1 MKHMILDPNI
11 NYIVSGLERSGTSM
25 IMQILRSAKVP
36 TAYDETRIADNSN
49 PKGYYELEGGKI
61 INRLINKTF
70 PFKKYG
76 GTFIK
81 ITAYGI
87 KFLPE
92 GNYKIIYTERNIDEV
107 LDSMENMA
115 GIYENDR
122 DKTKKAFTN
131 LNKQIKQGLEER
143 EDINYLIV
151 NYNKILENPYIYL
164 KKIQEFLALKKS
176 SICQRSLYIEDMVEA
191 PNSRWLVKSTITFLL
206 TASQTSTL
214 RSR

>member
-1 MKHMILDPNI
+1 MKRMILDPTI

-25 IMQILRSAKVP
+25 IMQILHSAKVP
-36 TAYDETRIADNSN
+36 IAYDKTRIADDSN
-49 PKGYYELEGGKI
+49 PKGYYELKGGKI

-70 PFKKYG
+70 PFKKYE

-92 GNYKIIYTERNIDEV
+92 GKYKIIYTERNIDEV

-115 GIYENDR
+115 GIYENNR

-131 LNKQIKQGLEER
+131 LNKQIKNELEER

-164 KKIQEFLALKKS
+164 KKIQEFLALKKN
-176 SICQRSLYIEDMVEA
+176 SIDFMTKVVDKKLYRQRRN
-191 PNSRWLVKSTITFLL
+191 P
-206 TASQTSTL
+206 
-214 RSR
+214 